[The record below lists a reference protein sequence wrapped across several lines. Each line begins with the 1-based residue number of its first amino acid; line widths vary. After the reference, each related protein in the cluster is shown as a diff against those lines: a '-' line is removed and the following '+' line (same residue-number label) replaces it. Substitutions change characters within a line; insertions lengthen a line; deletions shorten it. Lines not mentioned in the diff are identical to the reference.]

1 MAKYILDKI
10 ENIVGK
16 VPKCWLLVFSSF
28 PTMVSE
34 GFFLRVGEMSFYFKL
49 VLTLYH
55 TIPTFNNPEKE
66 SF

>member
-16 VPKCWLLVFSSF
+16 VQKCWLLVFSSF

-34 GFFLRVGEMSFYFKL
+34 GFFLRVSKMSFYFRL
-49 VLTLYH
+49 VLNLYH
-55 TIPTFNNPEKE
+55 TTFNDPEKE